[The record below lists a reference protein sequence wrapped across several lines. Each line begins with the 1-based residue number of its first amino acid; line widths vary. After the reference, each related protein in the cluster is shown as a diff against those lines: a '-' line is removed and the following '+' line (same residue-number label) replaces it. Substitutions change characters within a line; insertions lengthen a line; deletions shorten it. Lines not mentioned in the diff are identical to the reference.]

1 MSSSNGNDDRDYEH
15 WAGFDVMDEDAQYDE
30 DMRIEAAIDA
40 FEYSR
45 LGLEEHDE

>member
-1 MSSSNGNDDRDYEH
+1 MSYSNENDDRDYEH

-40 FEYSR
+40 FEDSR